1 MLLNEAIMGRHSI
14 RSFRPDPVEKSLLLT
29 LADAAQQAPSA
40 SNLQAWRFLFITD
53 QQLKEKVDLF
63 SPGLSGKPPVI
74 LVICSDMHKAARL
87 CKIICEK
94 YPENDAYHTLL
105 GCIDADKGKALT
117 EPEGFAKMLEKASEM
132 LVDCL

>member
-29 LADAAQQAPSA
+29 LADAPSA

-94 YPENDAYHTLL
+94 YPENDAYRALL

>member
-94 YPENDAYHTLL
+94 YPENDAYHALL
-105 GCIDADKGKALT
+105 GCIDADKGTALT
-117 EPEGFAKMLEKASEM
+117 EPEGFAKMLEKVSEM

>member
-53 QQLKEKVDLF
+53 TELREKVDLF

-74 LVICSDMHKAARL
+74 LVQICIKQPERVV
-87 CKIICEK
+87 KIQK
-94 YPENDAYHTLL
+94 YT
-105 GCIDADKGKALT
+105 
-117 EPEGFAKMLEKASEM
+117 
-132 LVDCL
+132 VV

>member
-1 MLLNEAIMGRHSI
+1 MLLNEAIMGCHSI

-94 YPENDAYHTLL
+94 YPGNDAYRALL
-105 GCIDADKGKALT
+105 ACIDADKGKALT

>member
-74 LVICSDMHKAARL
+74 LVICSDMHAARKGGKNSEVYGCLMDASMVLKIL
-87 CKIICEK
+87 CSK
-94 YPENDAYHTLL
+94 LL
-105 GCIDADKGKALT
+105 N
-117 EPEGFAKMLEKASEM
+117 
-132 LVDCL
+132 

>member
-63 SPGLSGKPPVI
+63 SPGLSGTPPVI
-74 LVICSDMHKAARL
+74 LVICSDMHKAL
-87 CKIICEK
+87 HDSHYHHFLLQK
-94 YPENDAYHTLL
+94 YRQCTAYLRQRVL
-105 GCIDADKGKALT
+105 RRI
-117 EPEGFAKMLEKASEM
+117 PY
-132 LVDCL
+132 